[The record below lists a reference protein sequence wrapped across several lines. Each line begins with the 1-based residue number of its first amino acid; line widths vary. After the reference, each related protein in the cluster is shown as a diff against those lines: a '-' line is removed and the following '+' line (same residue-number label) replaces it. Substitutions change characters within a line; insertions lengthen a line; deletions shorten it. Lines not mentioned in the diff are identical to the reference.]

1 MQTPIEKIIEIV
13 DSVPSDVITKA
24 NMLNTLRNMLP
35 TEQEH
40 LEGMAD
46 ALSSTFNQ
54 MGVRSISGKDLFERR
69 YRGIVKKP
77 KLY

>member
-13 DSVPSDVITKA
+13 NSVPSDVITKE
-24 NMLNTLRNMLP
+24 NILNTLRNMLP

-46 ALSSTFNQ
+46 ALNITLVQ
-54 MGVRSISGKDLFERR
+54 MGVRGMSGKELFERR
-69 YRGIVKKP
+69 YKGIVTKP
-77 KLY
+77 KFH